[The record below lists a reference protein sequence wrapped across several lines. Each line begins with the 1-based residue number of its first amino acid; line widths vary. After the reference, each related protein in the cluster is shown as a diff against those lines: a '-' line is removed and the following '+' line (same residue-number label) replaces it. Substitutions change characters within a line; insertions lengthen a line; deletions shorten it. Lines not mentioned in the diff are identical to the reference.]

1 MKGAIQAVGA
11 VFLVMVLASWAAA
24 LEIQVAPQMLVLSS
38 AGGKLT
44 VHTDVPFRSVG
55 RDEVTLAV
63 EGDVV
68 ENPSMFAD
76 SVGNLVVQ
84 TTKEVVKDILGNF
97 EGKFTTA
104 EVVLVVAGD
113 GDAETIG
120 VKK

>member
-11 VFLVMVLASWAAA
+11 VFLVTVLASWAAA

-44 VHTDVPFRSVG
+44 VHTDVPYVSV
-55 RDEVTLAV
+55 EKKAVILEV
-63 EGDVV
+63 EGK
-68 ENPSMFAD
+68 EIPEPSMFAD

-84 TTKEVVKDILGNF
+84 TTKDVVKDILGDF

-104 EVVLVVAGD
+104 EVVLVVEGD